1 VYLRNYP
8 DYIKS
13 RLEILFVN
21 APVKVLSKYGAW
33 VEVEWTDDAGY
44 HRGWV
49 PARWVALLKPISPD
63 KITPTQ
69 TP

>member
-1 VYLRNYP
+1 
-8 DYIKS
+8 
-13 RLEILFVN
+13 
-21 APVKVLSKYGAW
+21 